1 MAPKNKGIKRQGAA
15 SNAPTKKIAQ
25 ASVAMG
31 AADDDG
37 DTTPLSMLVVKTPS
51 MPANLVLN
59 RDATKMR
66 NLLAY
71 RASDACKKACI

>member
-1 MAPKNKGIKRQGAA
+1 MAPKKGTKRQGAG
-15 SNAPTKKIAQ
+15 SNASTKKIAQ

-31 AADDDG
+31 AADEDG
-37 DTTPLSMLVVKTPS
+37 DTSPLSMLMKPPS

-66 NLLAY
+66 NLLSY